1 MIKCNCKQNRRT
13 CTCKGIELDYGKGE
27 RYLFLENNKTERR
40 WEKIATAV
48 LILMVFYFGYHIYQA
63 LTNDS
68 VPF

>member
-1 MIKCNCKQNRRT
+1 
-13 CTCKGIELDYGKGE
+13 LDYGKGE